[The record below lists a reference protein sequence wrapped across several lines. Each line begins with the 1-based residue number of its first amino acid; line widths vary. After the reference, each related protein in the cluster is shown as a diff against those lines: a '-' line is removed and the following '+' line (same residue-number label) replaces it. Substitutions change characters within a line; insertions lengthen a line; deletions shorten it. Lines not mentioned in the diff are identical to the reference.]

1 MGINLLNY
9 LLYTFRHIV
18 FNIFFCFNLLT
29 FFNIYLHLIMK
40 KTKTKTYK
48 KIHTQNIFTRN
59 IKTTKQNEW
68 IVKLYG

>member
-1 MGINLLNY
+1 
-9 LLYTFRHIV
+9 
-18 FNIFFCFNLLT
+18 
-29 FFNIYLHLIMK
+29 MK